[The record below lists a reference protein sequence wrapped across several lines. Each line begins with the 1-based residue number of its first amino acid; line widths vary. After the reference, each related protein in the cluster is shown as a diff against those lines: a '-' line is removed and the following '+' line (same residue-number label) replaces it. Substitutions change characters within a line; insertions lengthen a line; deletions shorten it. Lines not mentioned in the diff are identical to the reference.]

1 MGLSMSN
8 HAATFEATAAESFA
22 GPSPGELLRRRIR
35 GHAGLLIGAG
45 VLALIA
51 LMALAAP
58 WLAPQDPYAQDLAS
72 RLIPPIW
79 HDRGSWTHPLGT
91 DMLGRDY
98 LSRAIY
104 GSRISLLIGF
114 SVMFISG
121 LIGTVLGIA
130 AGYFGGRT
138 DLVVTYLIT
147 VRLSLPVILVALTT
161 VALAGSSLATVILV
175 LGLLKWERYAVVL
188 RSATQQ
194 VRNLDYVTAARA
206 IGCPTWR
213 IIAGEVL
220 PNVSSHLIVV
230 ATLEMGSAI
239 LLEAALSFLGLGVQP
254 PAPSW
259 GLMISEAKGYMFFS
273 PWLITIPGLALFS
286 LVLAINLLG
295 DGVRDVTAPEGR
307 S

>member
-1 MGLSMSN
+1 MSSYTTTFG
-8 HAATFEATAAESFA
+8 ATFEESLA

-45 VLALIA
+45 VLALIV
-51 LMALAAP
+51 LMAFAAP
-58 WLAPQDPYAQDLAS
+58 WLAPQDPFAQDLAR
-72 RLIPPIW
+72 RLIPPVW
-79 HDRGSWTHPLGT
+79 HESGTWTYPLGT

-98 LSRAIY
+98 LSRVIY

-114 SVMFISG
+114 SVMLISG
-121 LIGTVLGIA
+121 VIGAALGIV

-161 VALAGSSLATVILV
+161 VALVGSSLWMVILV
-175 LGLLKWERYAVVL
+175 LGLLKWDRYAVVL

-254 PAPSW
+254 PLPSW

-273 PWLITIPGLALFS
+273 PWLITIPGLALFA

-307 S
+307 A

>member
-1 MGLSMSN
+1 MSN
-8 HAATFEATAAESFA
+8 HAATFEATVAESFA

-45 VLALIA
+45 VLALIL

-58 WLAPQDPYAQDLAS
+58 WLAPQDPLAQDLS
-72 RLIPPIW
+72 LRLIPPVW
-79 HDRGSWTHPLGT
+79 HTSGTWNYPLGT

-98 LSRAIY
+98 LSRVIY

-114 SVMFISG
+114 SVMLISG
-121 LIGTVLGIA
+121 VIGAVLGIV

-161 VALAGSSLATVILV
+161 VALVGSSLWMVILV
-175 LGLLKWERYAVVL
+175 LGLLKWDRYAVVL

-254 PAPSW
+254 PLPSW
-259 GLMISEAKGYMFFS
+259 GLMISEAKSYMFFS
-273 PWLITIPGLALFS
+273 PWLITIPGLALFA

>member
-1 MGLSMSN
+1 MSN
-8 HAATFEATAAESFA
+8 HAATVDATLTESFA

-45 VLALIA
+45 VLALIV
-51 LMALAAP
+51 LMAFAAP

-72 RLIPPIW
+72 RLIPPLW
-79 HDRGSWTHPLGT
+79 HENGSWVHPLGT

-98 LSRAIY
+98 LSRVVY

-114 SVMFISG
+114 SVMLISG
-121 LIGTVLGIA
+121 VIGAVLGIV

-161 VALAGSSLATVILV
+161 VALAGSSLWMVILV
-175 LGLLKWERYAVVL
+175 LGLLKWDRYAVVL

-213 IIAGEVL
+213 VIAGEVL

-273 PWLITIPGLALFS
+273 PWLISIPGLALFA